1 MRRYLMS
8 DMPGLIGQELG
19 VSDWLEVTQDLV
31 SGFGASTLDLDWMHI
46 DPERAA
52 RESPFGG
59 TIAFGFWTLSMLT
72 HFSHNL
78 GMWPQDTAFGLN
90 YGLDRV
96 RWINPVKIGA
106 RIRMRCTLHGF
117 EPRDDGGYLIRTNNV
132 VELEDERPAL
142 VADWLGVFHPNES
155 PA

>member
-78 GMWPQDTAFGLN
+78 GMWPHDTAFGLN

-142 VADWLGVFHPNES
+142 VAEWLGVFHPNES